1 MLNYIDTITDFIR
14 ENFESSNPDNANVKM
29 NTEQILDLLFRTFPV
44 GCISDYEL
52 NDILIELGFNRFTY
66 VVEFYDEFRKKKEKK
81 IQVTK
86 SLEVGWCLKSH
97 LNLRTEEIESKE
109 KPSD

>member
-1 MLNYIDTITDFIR
+1 MLNYTETITDFIR
-14 ENFESSNPDNANVKM
+14 DNFYPSTPENANVKL
-29 NTEQILDLLFRTFPV
+29 NTDQLLGFLFRTFPNE
-44 GCISDYEL
+44 CISDYEL
-52 NDILIELGFNRFTY
+52 NDILIELGFHRFTY
-66 VVEFYDEFRKKKEKK
+66 VVESYEEVRKKKEKM
-81 IQVTK
+81 IQVKK